1 MEPDYVKLKE
11 IKPAL
16 SGYIREALD
25 LLKEDPVPG
34 DKAVHDIRVMMKKSR
49 AVMKLIIS
57 QVETET
63 FEREYD
69 TFREVGRIMR
79 LWRDTSVHRKT
90 LKDLK
95 KEYPKIFSRALENK
109 KLEELL
115 FISSKPAEQ
124 TQELNDQIDSLNEL
138 LNKSGYRIR
147 FQSLE
152 KLDPRLL
159 LAELDGSFKQ
169 AVHRY
174 MKCRNKPIPSNVHEF
189 RKKAKDFLYQ
199 LYFFKP
205 LNPSAVKDVE
215 KRIDNIT
222 QNLGKYNDLDQLI
235 KTLEY
240 KYKAKSDSQ
249 ALDELILMIRSEQ
262 DRYLSRVWP
271 AAYKVFSPGQN
282 IVNVLGF
289 KILMI

>member
-16 SGYIREALD
+16 SDYIREALE
-25 LLKEDPVPG
+25 LLKKDPVPD
-34 DKAVHDIRVMMKKSR
+34 DKAVHDIRVLMKKSR

-57 QVETET
+57 QVEAES
-63 FEREYD
+63 FEREYGA
-69 TFREVGRIMR
+69 FREVGRIMR

-95 KEYPKIFSRALENK
+95 KEYPKIFSRARENRK
-109 KLEELL
+109 MEELL
-115 FISSKPAEQ
+115 LRSNQPADQ
-124 TQELNDQIDSLNEL
+124 TQELNDQIASINEL

-159 LAELDGSFKQ
+159 ITELDGSFKQ
-169 AVHRY
+169 ASHRY
-174 MKCRNKPIPSNVHEF
+174 MKCRNNPRASNIHEF

-199 LYFFKP
+199 LYFFRP
-205 LNPSAVKDVE
+205 LNQSAVKNVE
-215 KRIDNIT
+215 KRIENLT

-235 KTLEY
+235 RTLEY

-249 ALDELILMIRSEQ
+249 ALDELILMIRNEQ
-262 DRYLSRVWP
+262 DRYLLRVWP
-271 AAYKVFSPGQN
+271 AAYKVFCPGQS
-282 IVNVLGF
+282 IINVLGF

>member
-16 SGYIREALD
+16 SDYIREAQE
-25 LLKEDPVPG
+25 LLKKDTVPD
-34 DKAVHDIRVMMKKSR
+34 DKAVHDIRVLMKKSR

-57 QVETET
+57 QVDEES
-63 FEREYD
+63 FEREYG

-95 KEYPKIFSRALENK
+95 KEYPKIFTQARENK

-115 FISSKPAEQ
+115 LRSNKAAEP
-124 TQELNDQIDSLNEL
+124 TPEIYDQIATIGEL

-152 KLDPRLL
+152 KPDPRLL
-159 LAELDGSFKQ
+159 LTELDGSFKQ
-169 AVHRY
+169 ASHSY
-174 MKCRNKPIPSNVHEF
+174 MKCRNNPKPSNLHEF

-199 LYFFKP
+199 LYFFRP
-205 LNPSAVKDVE
+205 LNQSAVKNVE
-215 KRIDNIT
+215 KRIENLT

-235 KTLEY
+235 RSLDY

-249 ALDELILMIRSEQ
+249 TLDELIIMIRDEQ
-262 DRYLSRVWP
+262 DRYLSRLWP
-271 AAYKVFSPGQN
+271 AAYKVFCPGQN
-282 IVNVLGF
+282 IINVLGF

>member
-16 SGYIREALD
+16 SDYIREALE
-25 LLKEDPVPG
+25 LLKKDTVPD
-34 DKAVHDIRVMMKKSR
+34 DKAVHDIRVLMKKSR

-57 QVETET
+57 QVDEES
-63 FEREYD
+63 FEREYG

-95 KEYPKIFSRALENK
+95 KEYPKIFTQARENK

-115 FISSKPAEQ
+115 LRSNKAAEP
-124 TQELNDQIDSLNEL
+124 TPEIYDQIATIGEL

-152 KLDPRLL
+152 KPDPRLL
-159 LAELDGSFKQ
+159 LTELDGSFKQ
-169 AVHRY
+169 ASHSY
-174 MKCRNKPIPSNVHEF
+174 MKCRNNPKPSNLHEF

-199 LYFFKP
+199 LYFFRP
-205 LNPSAVKDVE
+205 LNQSAVKNVE
-215 KRIDNIT
+215 KRIENLT

-235 KTLEY
+235 RSLDY

-249 ALDELILMIRSEQ
+249 TLDELIIMIRDEQ
-262 DRYLSRVWP
+262 DRYLSRLWP
-271 AAYKVFSPGQN
+271 AAYKVFCPGQN
-282 IVNVLGF
+282 IINVLGF